1 MQDINV
7 FFKKNLYL
15 FFMNKNWLFHS
26 NISSKEI
33 ISKIESDT
41 DRLGN
46 AVILPFIN
54 LVSNFLISFTIIFA
68 VFLVDFNV
76 ALISTVT
83 FFFILFFFITFLK
96 KLRESR

>member
-1 MQDINV
+1 
-7 FFKKNLYL
+7 
-15 FFMNKNWLFHS
+15 MNKNWLFHS

-83 FFFILFFFITFLK
+83 FSLFYLFFYYFFK
-96 KLRESR
+96 KIKRSR